1 MLNWIKK
8 LLNFNKKLP
17 ISCIVKKVIKS
28 GHCNNHSKYKHRC
41 PDCVGVVNG
50 KTLCKRKSSS

>member
-41 PDCVGVVNG
+41 PDCVEVVNG
-50 KTLCKRKSSS
+50 